1 MDGEPGLLPSRE
13 GEGKGYT
20 AAPAAP
26 AATAAVDDE
35 KLEEVA
41 MGEEAGAEEAGRLAA
56 PRADS
61 RRALLVVVV
70 VVVATP
76 PLELGRCTAN
86 VTDLPPGEDITPPLG
101 DLSPL

>member
-1 MDGEPGLLPSRE
+1 MPSRD

-41 MGEEAGAEEAGRLAA
+41 MGEEAGAEETGRLAA

-70 VVVATP
+70 VVATP
-76 PLELGRCTAN
+76 FLELGRCTAN